1 MIILDLETTGLDPD
15 KCCILE
21 VVALR
26 VDNDLDLVG
35 EEFERVVWQPEE
47 VLRGLPLE
55 VLKMHTDNNLLAAVH
70 EIRNMHQHRSSAKN
84 GLERVEDD
92 LLLWLANEPA
102 PRYLAG
108 DSIHFDRS
116 FLRVH
121 MPRVHE
127 ALHHRM
133 VDTSSFAVAHEMWGK
148 PVAAKPENPP
158 HRALADCYLSLAK
171 LKFYRGVP

>member
-21 VVALR
+21 VAALR
-26 VDNDLDLVG
+26 VDDNLEYAGQIEMLVLPTTDLS
-35 EEFERVVWQPEE
+35 EMS
-47 VLRGLPLE
+47 LE
-55 VLKMHTDNNLLAAVH
+55 VVRMHMDNGLLRNATDPTHAGTLAAT
-70 EIRNMHQHRSSAKN
+70 
-84 GLERVEDD
+84 ERA
-92 LLLWLANEPA
+92 LLLWLSYSPA

-133 VDTSSFAVAHEMWGK
+133 VDTSSFMVAHEMWGK
-148 PVAAKPENPP
+148 PKAPKPEKPA
-158 HRALADCYLSLAK
+158 HRALADCYVSLEK
-171 LKFYRGVP
+171 LKFYRGAP